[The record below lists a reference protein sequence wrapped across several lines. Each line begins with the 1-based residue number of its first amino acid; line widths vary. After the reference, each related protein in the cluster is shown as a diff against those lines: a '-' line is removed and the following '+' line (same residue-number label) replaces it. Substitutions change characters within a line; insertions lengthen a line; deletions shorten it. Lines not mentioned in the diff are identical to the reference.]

1 MHNGEALFPE
11 ALDAL
16 MQARARG
23 VQVQFLSNAP
33 RRAAS
38 VATLLDRMGMPR
50 EAYDGIVSSG
60 EESWQGLKAR
70 SLPFYR
76 DLGPVCFHLGAGAK
90 DANMRE
96 GLDFRFQDAIDGPEG
111 RADWI
116 LNTGPEASTDV
127 AEWIPVL
134 QQALDAGLPM
144 VCANPD
150 RVVMRGTEKELCAGS
165 LAEWYEDQ
173 GGVAAVARQAL
184 RRCLPGCPRSHG
196 SCSVSRC
203 WPLVIVSPP
212 TSRVPARRG
221 STCCWSTQ
229 ASIRP
234 TSMLTCRPGWSG
246 CRGKRGC
253 GRVSPITGFVSEP
266 RIDQYYAKKSIEA
279 SVKLFYFLIH
289 YAVRPI
295 IFRTADDF
303 QPGSGPHFD
312 QEQCPWRRRRSP

>member
-1 MHNGEALFPE
+1 MVQPLARALSAVPKRARLTTGLGALLDQHDYRGLIVDLWGVMHNGEALFPE

-23 VQVQFLSNAP
+23 AQVQFLSNAP

-38 VATLLDRMGMPR
+38 IVTLLDRMGMPR

-96 GLDFRFQDAIDGPEG
+96 GLDFRFQDAIEGPEG

-150 RVVMRGTEKELCAGS
+150 RVVMRGAAKELCAGS
-165 LAEWYEDQ
+165 LAEWFEDQ
-173 GGVAAVARQAL
+173 GGVVQWHGKPFADVYRVARAAMGLQRQQVLAIGDSFTTDVAGARAAGIDVLLVNTGIHQTDLDADLQAGVERLSREKGLWPSFADHRL
-184 RRCLPGCPRSHG
+184 R
-196 SCSVSRC
+196 
-203 WPLVIVSPP
+203 
-212 TSRVPARRG
+212 
-221 STCCWSTQ
+221 
-229 ASIRP
+229 
-234 TSMLTCRPGWSG
+234 
-246 CRGKRGC
+246 
-253 GRVSPITGFVSEP
+253 F
-266 RIDQYYAKKSIEA
+266 
-279 SVKLFYFLIH
+279 
-289 YAVRPI
+289 
-295 IFRTADDF
+295 
-303 QPGSGPHFD
+303 
-312 QEQCPWRRRRSP
+312 